1 MVQAADASDHAR
13 AARGAVVGMII
24 KPPLWYR
31 ALYVGL
37 FIACLLGGVVAV
49 FAFDR
54 TTAITFGLMAF
65 LLAATMLT
73 IAVMSLTRSLEL
85 RGDRL
90 YSVLITGTQQVEVS
104 EIGSMWMSPLGN
116 GLSRCGFVR
125 HDGTAVFGKTR
136 RAWPTSDLL
145 KLAETMNISVQWT

>member
-1 MVQAADASDHAR
+1 
-13 AARGAVVGMII
+13 MII

-73 IAVMSLTRSLEL
+73 IAVMSLTRSLKL

-90 YSVLITGTQQVEVS
+90 YLILITGTQQVEVS
-104 EIGSMWMSPLGN
+104 EIGSMRISPLGK
-116 GLSRCGFVR
+116 
-125 HDGTAVFGKTR
+125 AVVWMLT
-136 RAWPTSDLL
+136 
-145 KLAETMNISVQWT
+145 

>member
-1 MVQAADASDHAR
+1 
-13 AARGAVVGMII
+13 MIV

-31 ALYVGL
+31 ALHAGL
-37 FIACLLGGVVAV
+37 FIACLMVGVVAV
-49 FAFDR
+49 FAFHS
-54 TTAITFGLMAF
+54 TPAVTFGLMAF

-73 IAVMSLTRSLEL
+73 IAVMSVTRSLEL

-90 YSVLITGTQQVEVS
+90 YSVLITGTQQVEVR
-104 EIGSMWMSPLGN
+104 EIGSMRMSRLGN
-116 GLSRCGFVR
+116 GMSRCGFVR

-145 KLAETMNISVQWT
+145 KLADAMNVSVQWT